1 MMSSSP
7 RLPRR
12 LRWLLRL
19 LTVLPPLAFL
29 VFAGLFLLRVGR
41 LLQAAFVP
49 VATAELSKV
58 IGHEVHVG
66 SLNYATPG
74 VLEVNS
80 ISVSS
85 RKTFASSG
93 GEAAVRADRVLVRYD
108 WRALLFDSGNAA
120 HAIERIDLT
129 RPDALVERFS
139 DHYNFSDLI
148 RPRPK
153 RPGQKPFSAVIVAHD
168 GTARFRDYLAPKR
181 GLRPAFNTLVGLNA
195 VVDFR
200 SERQVAWDGS
210 GRGTAGRAGAV
221 SVAGAASRTTAGQFR
236 VQAHAADADAVYWS
250 NYFLALKPVRVV
262 AGRGDVVFSMARLR
276 SAPRGSPPIPLD
288 FLGRMT
294 LRGGE
299 VAVANRALLRQNP
312 QNITGAVTFTR
323 TQATFDGALSLA
335 GQPLS
340 AHGLIFD
347 FTHPHLSLAA
357 ASPRLDIRRL
367 SAALP
372 VLRVLAPVQI
382 APGAVSAQFSGPLA
396 APRVALSGA
405 FPAASYAGNRI
416 TDVRAEAV
424 YADKILTVPTVTG
437 QLAGGTAAARLT
449 VDARGP
455 KAVVKTAGQAD
466 GVNLALLRLPPAMAA
481 KRPNLG
487 GRATVAFLG
496 SNVGQPLTFTANVS
510 VAHPS
515 VRQTTLAAVGGRVVW
530 SPNRSLT
537 LAGATL
543 TDAGGRT
550 ATVSGRVPVGQSGG
564 RYDLQVSAAGLDLNA
579 LLRPY
584 TRLDVGGLAGF
595 QGTITGPA
603 NNPQAS
609 GLVQLNG
616 ARYGRYAIDAA
627 RGLVTASVSRLA
639 FENVVVRR
647 FPASARI
654 SGTVTSPA
662 SLNPG
667 LNLSVKLSRGDVQDF
682 LSLATEAVP
691 PRPRTKAGQTLAN
704 AVPSVTGTAEGA
716 FRIAG
721 TVKSPRIT
729 GEASVTDGTIAD
741 PVLGAYRIELVKGR
755 LSYQNDALRIDNG
768 QVRVEGATATAR
780 GVWRRKTGQISGIFA
795 SDQLDLSVFRRAL
808 RPYADARG
816 TVNVSGQIGGTVSA
830 PRIALGLVTDGA
842 TINGQRLG
850 PTNAS
855 LLYNDGILQSRSGDP
870 WRITIA
876 AAPGLTAP
884 IRYVV
889 NTLRLVLPTTGHPN
903 RPPSLTLDAQ
913 IPADAPERLSH
924 VVQTL
929 RDALDP
935 RFRLSKTPIG
945 QALARR
951 LDSLPVPLTGTV
963 AVPSLSARGPLAALT
978 IAVRLEGSELQIGKV
993 SAASVGADVSARTGD
1008 NPAVRLSGQGRTL
1021 RAAGVDL
1028 DSLEADAAYANR
1040 VVTVRRFRAERGE
1053 TALFTDPQQPAV
1065 VDLDGQTNVSLE
1077 ANNLPLSLLRAVLP
1091 ESAAARLTAGRIK
1104 QASLVAS
1111 GPTRFEDGPNGI
1123 TLAPDLTGS
1132 FTIDQLQAPGEQD
1145 GSAARYTLR
1154 SGAIT
1159 VSGPPA
1165 ARLLSV
1171 SRLDAFRS
1179 GPDGE
1184 TVQGAPLASVSGALP
1199 IPWPGAEAAGG
1210 GGARPASTEPFTA
1223 TVRDL
1228 SVLALFV
1235 PGLDAARTQGML
1247 TAQLTLAKRTGAKSL
1262 LENLSGTVTL
1272 TGGAVGLRT
1281 ADTSLADISGT
1292 LRLTD
1297 GRAALENPLTG
1308 HPQSRRR
1315 RAGPPG
1321 TFTLTGSAPLSRA
1334 GKFDLHLALRDF
1346 SVDEAAVLRAYN
1358 SNVRGKISGDL
1369 LVTDSLD
1376 SPLIATS
1383 ASSPL
1388 RVTEATGAIPTA
1400 PAPPEGRIAGPVR
1413 IEGASAPGAGDGATE
1428 ADIRAVLARLN
1439 EPGVSPGD
1447 LYDPQA
1453 AARGRALLLA
1463 TNEFPGGVRVS
1474 ARPGASGIVNVTYT
1488 VARQRGIV
1496 PRFSVDVALG
1506 SPGRT
1511 VTVSDILLSAD
1522 ARGLVK
1528 VRGDAIA
1535 PRLTADLAL
1544 VRGSFFLPPSTR
1556 LAFVP
1561 PTGELTLAYPGGTAG
1576 ASTSDEPGLAQ
1587 YIDVTGQANV
1597 SISPA
1602 EMAAAS
1608 SVTQGGG
1615 SPGSRLTGG
1624 NFDRPQR
1631 YRISVHIR
1639 GQLGGDPDKLQLEYS
1654 SSPPGLTR
1662 TQMQAAL
1669 VQQGAY
1675 SNLLAGGSGAEN
1687 AIKQQI
1693 GLAFNAFVIPGLLR
1707 PLETGVAQAFNLS
1720 SFSVD
1725 YSPDAPV
1732 LVTLSK
1738 ELGPR
1743 LEVTYSRSF
1752 GARTPG
1758 AVNALIYQPQYR
1770 VKLGYSLSNR
1780 LQVSLSTDDQRNDT
1794 LALEGVFGF

>member
-19 LTVLPPLAFL
+19 LAVLPPFLFL
-29 VFAGLFLLRVGR
+29 VFAGLFLARAGR
-41 LLQAAFVP
+41 LVQAAFVP
-49 VATAELSKV
+49 VATAELGKV
-58 IGHEVHVG
+58 IGHEVRVG
-66 SLNYATPG
+66 SLRYATPG
-74 VLEVNS
+74 VLEVNG
-80 ISVSS
+80 IAVSS

-93 GEAAVRADRVLVRYD
+93 GETAVRADKVLVRYN

-120 HAIERIDLT
+120 HAVERIDLY

-181 GLRPAFNTLVGLNA
+181 GARPAFNTLVGVNA

-200 SERQVAWDGS
+200 SERLVAWDGS
-210 GRGTAGRAGAV
+210 GRGTAGRVGAV
-221 SVAGAASRTTAGQFR
+221 SVAGAASRRTAGQFR
-236 VQAHAADADAVYWS
+236 VQVHALDADAVYWS
-250 NYFLALKPVRVV
+250 NYLVALKPVRLA
-262 AGRGDVVFSMARLR
+262 AGRADADFFLSRLR
-276 SAPRGSPPIPLD
+276 SAPKGSPPVPLD
-288 FLGRMT
+288 FLGR
-294 LRGGE
+294 LSVRDVE
-299 VAVANRALLRQNP
+299 VAVSNRALLRENAR
-312 QNITGAVTFTR
+312 NITGAITFTR

-340 AHGLIFD
+340 AHGLLLD
-347 FTHPHLSLAA
+347 FSHPQLSFAA

-367 SAALP
+367 SVALP
-372 VLRVLAPVQI
+372 ALRALDPVQI
-382 APGAVSAQFSGPLA
+382 APGAISARISGPLS
-396 APRVALSGA
+396 APRVAISGA
-405 FPAASYAGNRI
+405 FPAATYAGNRLA
-416 TDVRAEAV
+416 DVRAEAV
-424 YADKILTVPTVTG
+424 YADKILTVPVVTG
-437 QLAGGTAAARLT
+437 RLAGGTATVRLT
-449 VDARGP
+449 VDTRGP

-466 GVNLALLRLPPAMAA
+466 GVNLALLRLPPTLAA
-481 KRPNLG
+481 KRLQLG
-487 GRATVAFLG
+487 GRAAVAFLG
-496 SNVGQPLTFTANVS
+496 SNVGQPLTFTADVTVVN
-510 VAHPS
+510 PR
-515 VRQTTLAAVGGRVVW
+515 VRQTMLAAARGRVVW

-537 LAGATL
+537 LAGATV

-550 ATVSGRVPVGQSGG
+550 ATVSGMVPVGQPGG

-579 LLRPY
+579 LLRSY

-595 QGTITGPA
+595 QGTISGPA
-603 NNPQAS
+603 DNPQAS

-616 ARYGRYAIDAA
+616 ARYGRYAVDAA
-627 RGLVTASVSRLA
+627 RGRVTASLSRIA

-654 SGTVTSPA
+654 SGTVTLPA
-662 SLNPG
+662 SSNPG

-691 PRPRTKAGQTLAN
+691 PRPRTKAGQTVAN
-704 AVPSVTGTAEGA
+704 ALPSITGTAEGA

-721 TVKSPRIT
+721 SVQSPRIM
-729 GEASVTDGTIAD
+729 GEATVTDGTIAD
-741 PVLGAYRIELVKGR
+741 PTLGAYRIELVKAR
-755 LSYQNDALRIDNG
+755 LAYQDDTLRIDNG

-816 TVNVSGQIGGTVSA
+816 TVNLSGQILGTVSS
-830 PRIALGLVTDGA
+830 PRIALALVADGA

-855 LLYNDGILQSRSGDP
+855 LLYNDGVLQSRPDDP
-870 WRITIA
+870 WRIAIA
-876 AAPGLTAP
+876 SAPGLSAP
-884 IRYVV
+884 VRYVV
-889 NTLRLVLPTTGHPN
+889 NTLRLVLPTAGHPN

-935 RFRLSKTPIG
+935 RFRLAQTPGG

-951 LDSLPVPLTGTV
+951 LDTLPVPLLGTV
-963 AVPSLSARGPLAALT
+963 AVPSLSLRGPLAALT
-978 IAVRLEGSELQIGKV
+978 IAARLDGGDLQIGRV
-993 SAASVGADVSARTGD
+993 SAASAGADVTARTGG
-1008 NPAVRLSGQGRTL
+1008 NPAVRVSGQGRTL
-1021 RAAGVDL
+1021 RAAGVDI
-1028 DSLEADAAYANR
+1028 DNLEADAAYANR

-1053 TALFTDPQQPAV
+1053 TALFADPERPAV
-1065 VDLDGQTNVSLE
+1065 VDLDGQTSVSLE
-1077 ANNLPLSLLRAVLP
+1077 ADNVPLSLLRAVLP
-1091 ESAAARLTAGRIK
+1091 ESAAARLTTGRIK

-1111 GPTRFEDGPNGI
+1111 GPTRFQDGPNGT

-1132 FTIDQLQAPGEQD
+1132 FTIDRLQAPGAED
-1145 GSAARYTLR
+1145 GKAPRYTLR

-1159 VSGPPA
+1159 VSGSPD

-1199 IPWPGAEAAGG
+1199 IPWPGANAAD
-1210 GGARPASTEPFTA
+1210 GGARPIPAEPFTA

-1235 PGLDAARTQGML
+1235 PGLDAVRTQGTL
-1247 TAQLTLAKRTGAKSL
+1247 TAQLTLTNRTGAKSL
-1262 LENLSGTVTL
+1262 LESLTGTVTL
-1272 TGGAVGLRT
+1272 TGGAVGLRDT
-1281 ADTSLADISGT
+1281 DTSLADINGT
-1292 LRLTD
+1292 LRLAD
-1297 GRAALENPLTG
+1297 GRAALETPLTG

-1321 TFTLTGSAPLSRA
+1321 TVTLSGSAPLTKA
-1334 GKFDLHLALRDF
+1334 GKFDLRLALREF
-1346 SVDEAAVLRAYN
+1346 RVDEAAALRAYN
-1358 SNVRGKISGDL
+1358 SNVRGKISGDI
-1369 LVTDSLD
+1369 LVTDTLD
-1376 SPLIATS
+1376 APLVATP
-1383 ASSPL
+1383 AQSPL
-1388 RVTEATGAIPTA
+1388 RVTEASGAIPTA
-1400 PAPPEGRIAGPVR
+1400 PAPPEGRIGRPVT
-1413 IEGASAPGAGDGATE
+1413 IEGASAPGASDGATE
-1428 ADIRAVLARLN
+1428 ADIRAALTGLN
-1439 EPGVSPGD
+1439 EPGLSPGD
-1447 LYDPQA
+1447 LYDPRV

-1474 ARPGASGIVNVTYT
+1474 AQPGAAGVVNVTYT

-1496 PRFSVDVALG
+1496 PRFAVDVALG

-1511 VTVSDILLSAD
+1511 VTVSDALLSAD

-1528 VRGDAIA
+1528 VRGDAVA

-1561 PTGELTLAYPGGTAG
+1561 PTGELTLAYPGATAG
-1576 ASTSDEPGLAQ
+1576 DAPGDEPGLAQ
-1587 YIDVTGQANV
+1587 YVDMTGQANV

-1602 EMAAAS
+1602 ELAAVS
-1608 SVTQGGG
+1608 SATQGGG
-1615 SPGSRLTGG
+1615 SSSSRLTGG

-1662 TQMQAAL
+1662 SQMQAAL

-1693 GLAFNAFVIPGLLR
+1693 GLAFNAFVIPSLLR
-1707 PLETGVAQAFNLS
+1707 PIETGVAQAFNLS

-1738 ELGPR
+1738 SLLPR
-1743 LEVTYSRSF
+1743 LEVTYLRSF

-1780 LQVSLSTDDQRNDT
+1780 LQVSLSTDDQRNNT